1 MDKDE
6 PNNDEL
12 EILKLEQKVNSLS
25 CEILSK
31 SLFKDDYSI
40 LKKEYYKNLMISL
53 RIIQRQKDELLNLK
67 LKVVELTEEVQ
78 IKDIIKF
85 CM

>member
-6 PNNDEL
+6 PINDEL

-31 SLFKDDYSI
+31 SSFKDDYSI
-40 LKKEYYKNLMISL
+40 LKKEYYKNLMISM
-53 RIIQRQKDELLNLK
+53 RIIQRQKEELLNLK

-78 IKDIIKF
+78 IKDIIRF

>member
-1 MDKDE
+1 MD
-6 PNNDEL
+6 NDEF
-12 EILKLEQKVNSLS
+12 EIHKLEQKVNNLS

-31 SLFKDDYSI
+31 SSYKDDYMI

-53 RIIQRQKDELLNLK
+53 RIIQRQKEEILNLK
-67 LKVVELTEEVQ
+67 LKIVELTEEVE

>member
-6 PNNDEL
+6 TVEDEL
-12 EILKLEQKVNSLS
+12 EILRLEHKVNNLS
-25 CEILSK
+25 CEIMSK
-31 SLFKDDYSI
+31 SSFKDDYSI

-53 RIIQRQKDELLNLK
+53 RIIQRQKDELLKLK
-67 LKVVELTEEVQ
+67 LKIVELNEEVQ
-78 IKDIIKF
+78 IKDIMRF